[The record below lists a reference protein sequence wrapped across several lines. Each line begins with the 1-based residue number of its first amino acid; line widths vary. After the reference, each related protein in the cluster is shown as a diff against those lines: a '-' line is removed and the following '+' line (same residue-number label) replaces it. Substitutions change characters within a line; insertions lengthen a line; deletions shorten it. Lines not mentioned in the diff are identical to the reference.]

1 MVKKKT
7 NRIFEN
13 KYFDLEG
20 AIKKDY
26 IDNGI
31 GCLAVKISNYDDVI
45 SRYSGE
51 GYECL
56 NPEFYHYIN
65 RNVQYI
71 PSNIPI
77 LLQIYGC
84 KLTKKQQEIITDNVR
99 EHYSYKLGEVIE
111 ENKSKTK
118 RIASFLVLASLFLI
132 LSLVTEDVSDYVSNF
147 LNLAFCFYGSSVIT
161 FFATGMVG
169 SKQNRIRAAQLANM
183 YITIEEELNTNH
195 ITEEDKKI
203 IYTSL
208 KEKDNH

>member
-1 MVKKKT
+1 MAKKR

-13 KYFDLEG
+13 KYFDLQS

-31 GCLAVKISNYDDVI
+31 GCLAAKITKYEDVI

-71 PSNIPI
+71 PSDIPI

-84 KLTKKQQEIITDNVR
+84 KLTKKQQELITDNIR

-111 ENKSKTK
+111 ENKNKTK
-118 RIASFLVLASLFLI
+118 RVGTFVVLASIFLI
-132 LSLVTEDVSDYVSNF
+132 LSLITEDVYEYVSSF

-161 FFATGMVG
+161 FFATGAVG
-169 SKQNRIRAAQLANM
+169 SKNNRIRAAQLANM

-203 IYTSL
+203 IYSSI